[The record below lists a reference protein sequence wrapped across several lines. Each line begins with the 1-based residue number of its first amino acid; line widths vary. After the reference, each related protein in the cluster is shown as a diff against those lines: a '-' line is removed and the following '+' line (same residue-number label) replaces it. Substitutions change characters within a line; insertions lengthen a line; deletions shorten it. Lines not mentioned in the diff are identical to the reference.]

1 MERGA
6 QLLAFPEHLLCGS
19 CSHGEVMVHVFSQS
33 QSVQASSPEPLKWGM
48 PQISATALKA
58 YVKTGMSYWIVP
70 WSPLRIC
77 L

>member
-33 QSVQASSPEPLKWGM
+33 QSVQESSPEPLKWGM
-48 PQISATALKA
+48 PQIRATALKA
-58 YVKTGMSYWIVP
+58 YDIRGMSLLDL
-70 WSPLRIC
+70 PLESS
-77 L
+77 